1 MAAMVEDDD
10 DEVSTSNGFGLD
22 GESVLII
29 VDLLQMP
36 LKDGRKKKRDMD
48 NFLEQLK
55 REQAEREER
64 LKLRAEQG
72 TLVHKFRVYSELR
85 LTATAFRQVDPL

>member
-1 MAAMVEDDD
+1 
-10 DEVSTSNGFGLD
+10 
-22 GESVLII
+22 
-29 VDLLQMP
+29 MP

-64 LKLRAEQG
+64 LKSRAEQG
-72 TLVHKFRVYSELR
+72 QPAGSVLGAKFETPADRTCPDQVDHLSLR
-85 LTATAFRQVDPL
+85 LHVRLRIGRVDHRLGCSTV